1 MWSLLT
7 EDYKNNFETVKFA
20 VKNYLKENSII
31 VLHDSVK
38 SKNIIKDSINFILDK
53 ASEKGYTFGEPAECL
68 PAGRQV

>member
-1 MWSLLT
+1 
-7 EDYKNNFETVKFA
+7 

-38 SKNIIKDSINFILDK
+38 SKNVIKDSINFILDK
-53 ASEKGYTFGEPAECL
+53 AFEKGYTFGEPAECL